1 MISGKLQ
8 VAGKP
13 SDGNGKWQ
21 MGEPSDGNGKWQ
33 MENGKLIMDNGE
45 LWNVFKI
52 IASGDTSI
60 SHFQFSI
67 FHYYPASLADKNE
80 FEVWQTL

>member
-1 MISGKLQ
+1 
-8 VAGKP
+8 
-13 SDGNGKWQ
+13 
-21 MGEPSDGNGKWQ
+21 
-33 MENGKLIMDNGE
+33 MDNGE

-60 SHFQFSI
+60 FHFQFSI

-80 FEVWQTL
+80 FEVWQTLSNKILSHSLGFAGEK